1 MARSAKTLEY
11 RFVPA
16 SSGALDRVALL
27 LHGFGADGSD
37 LEPLCRQIDPAGE
50 LSWILPH
57 APISF
62 ADFGFPG
69 GRAWFPSSLEEL
81 SQALFG
87 GYFSNLQGLDP
98 PGLGEGARLLRNTLR
113 REAPEAE
120 LVVLAGFSQG
130 AMVATEALL
139 SGLLQPRL
147 LLLFSGTLIAA
158 DRWRRQTPPVS
169 PRLVQTHGMQDPIL
183 PISGGEGL
191 HELLRGHGLPG
202 ELLRFAG
209 GHAIPASALQAAA
222 QALQELSWSAR

>member
-1 MARSAKTLEY
+1 MGSSVKTLEY

-16 SSGALDRVALL
+16 TAGTRERVGLL

-37 LEPLCRQIDPAGE
+37 LEPLCREIDPAGE

-87 GYFSNLQGLDP
+87 GYFSNLKGLDP
-98 PGLGEGARLLRNTLR
+98 PGLGDGARLVRNTLR

-120 LVVLAGFSQG
+120 LVALAGFSQG

-139 SGLLQPRL
+139 AGLLQPQL
-147 LLLFSGTLIAA
+147 LLLFSGSLIAA
-158 DRWRRQTPPVS
+158 ERWRRRTPPVF
-169 PRLVQTHGMQDPIL
+169 PRLVQTHGRQDAIL
-183 PISGGEGL
+183 PISGGEEL
-191 HELLRGHGLPG
+191 YELLRGHGLTG
-202 ELLRFAG
+202 EFLRFDG
-209 GHAIPASALQAAA
+209 GHMIPPPASKAAA
-222 QALQELSWSAR
+222 EALQEVVALGR